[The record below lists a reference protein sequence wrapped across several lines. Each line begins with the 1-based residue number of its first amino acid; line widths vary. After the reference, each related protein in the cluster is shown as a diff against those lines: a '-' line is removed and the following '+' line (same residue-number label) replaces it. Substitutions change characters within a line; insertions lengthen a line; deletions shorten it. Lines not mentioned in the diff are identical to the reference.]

1 VYQLA
6 VIPHALPEADL
17 WPADRFHINVEVPQV
32 TYDTLAVERQGER
45 FKHTCL
51 LTS

>member
-1 VYQLA
+1 MRYQKRISGPLIDRIHIHVA
-6 VIPHALPEADL
+6 V
-17 WPADRFHINVEVPQV
+17 RRG
-32 TYDTLAVERQGER
+32 TYDTLAVARQGER